1 MTSKNRAILITGCST
16 GIGAA
21 CAKGLHARGYRVFA
35 TGRRLETLEPLAKL
49 GIETLEL
56 DVSNDDSIQRALREI
71 LTRTGGSLYAL
82 FNNAGYGQFGAVED
96 LNRAHIQA
104 QFETNVFGPMILG
117 NAVLPIFRQQG
128 FGRIIQ
134 TSSVL
139 GFVTRPFCG
148 AYNASK
154 FALEGLTD
162 TLRLE
167 LRGSDIHVS
176 LIEPGPIRS
185 QFRQTGFDMVQTVSI
200 EQSIHKHLYEAAL
213 MPEAKAKTEEV
224 PFTLGPE
231 AILKPLIHALESK
244 SPRARYPVTV
254 YTYVFS
260 WLKRLLPTAIL
271 DKILSAG

>member
-1 MTSKNRAILITGCST
+1 MTLKNRAILITGCST

-21 CAKGLHARGYRVFA
+21 CAKGLHERGYRVFA
-35 TGRRLETLEPLAKL
+35 TGRRLETLEPLAQL

-56 DVSNDDSIQRALREI
+56 DVTQDASIQQALQEI

-96 LNRAHIQA
+96 LSRAHMQA
-104 QFETNVFGPMILG
+104 QFETNVFGPMMLA
-117 NAVLPIFRQQG
+117 NAVLPVFREQG

-139 GFVTRPFCG
+139 GFVVRPFCG

-167 LRGSDIHVS
+167 LRGSDIYVS

-185 QFRQTGFDMVQTVSI
+185 QFRQTGFDMVQTLPI
-200 EQSIHKHLYEAAL
+200 EKSTYKHIYEAYL
-213 MPEAKAKTEEV
+213 NPEARAKTERV

-231 AILKPLIHALESK
+231 AILKPLIHALESR
-244 SPRARYPVTV
+244 SPKARYPVTV

-260 WLKRLLPTAIL
+260 WLKRMLPTAIL
-271 DKILSAG
+271 DKILAAG